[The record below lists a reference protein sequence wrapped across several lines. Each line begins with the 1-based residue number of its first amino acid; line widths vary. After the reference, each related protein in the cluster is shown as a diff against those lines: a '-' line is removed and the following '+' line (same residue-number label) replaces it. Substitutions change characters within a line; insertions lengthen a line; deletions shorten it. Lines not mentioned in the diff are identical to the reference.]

1 MFAPRALGGFH
12 FLDFEAAKLKESIVQ
27 NCSLIG
33 FPESSS
39 GLRLGKIRIR
49 MTHPT
54 LVSRAGA
61 DPSLER
67 ADLESFVIFRAAT
80 HPY

>member
-1 MFAPRALGGFH
+1 MMFAPRLLDGFH
-12 FLDFEAAKLKESIVQ
+12 FPEFEAAKLKKSLVQ
-27 NCSLIG
+27 NWSLIG
-33 FPESSS
+33 LPESSS
-39 GLRLGKIRIR
+39 ARQLGKIRIR

-80 HPY
+80 HP

>member
-1 MFAPRALGGFH
+1 FFFWPATSSSARSP
-12 FLDFEAAKLKESIVQ
+12 SVQ
-27 NCSLIG
+27 NWSLIG
-33 FPESSS
+33 LRESFSA
-39 GLRLGKIRIR
+39 LQLGKIRIR